1 MPPTRR
7 LFWTPL
13 LQLSPCNPP
22 AALRPILDNRQKQ
35 LDALRQFPIGQSIE
49 PTQGI
54 GSK

>member
-13 LQLSPCNPP
+13 LQLTPCNPP
-22 AALRPILDNRQKQ
+22 AALKPILESRQKQ
-35 LDALRQFPIGQSIE
+35 LDALRQFSIAQTTE

-54 GSK
+54 GPK